1 MKMAEERKKKDI
13 KEIDIRTRGLREE
26 HEQLASSGEFVI
38 SHLYTQSV
46 ILSFFFPVFV
56 FGLTHHFYLI
66 YSLTNIY

>member
-1 MKMAEERKKKDI
+1 MRKTEEYIREGNFQIKGGKRKKEKKGK

-46 ILSFFFPVFV
+46 ILSFF
-56 FGLTHHFYLI
+56 
-66 YSLTNIY
+66 SLFLSLG

>member
-13 KEIDIRTRGLREE
+13 KEIDIRTRALREE

-46 ILSFFFPVFV
+46 ILSFF
-56 FGLTHHFYLI
+56 
-66 YSLTNIY
+66 SLFLSLG